1 MRFTRNPNPN
11 NPRTN
16 RAQPNRRKR
25 SPNSSPPPRAAV
37 PKNNNSNL
45 VMGQVKILK
54 RGKEDLIEP
63 GKKDETPKGSHNT
76 EAEKSEDLGFVS
88 NDMLGP
94 DAVLVP
100 TQVRLTESMH
110 IVNGF
115 YAGSAFITSPPP
127 SSLPLPGFFT
137 KKTVNSVAVDA
148 SSEIMKLLGLS
159 LWDLKTED
167 YDVDGVLF
175 FDVLHSIVPYF
186 FKGRNRIA

>member
-1 MRFTRNPNPN
+1 MGVLVVNPQDCLKNPLQSQPQRMRFTRNPNLN
-11 NPRTN
+11 NPRPN
-16 RAQPNRRKR
+16 RAPPNRRKR

-63 GKKDETPKGSHNT
+63 GKKDETPRGSHNT
-76 EAEKSEDLGFVS
+76 EAVKSEDLGFFS
-88 NDMLGP
+88 TNRLGP
-94 DAVLVP
+94 EAVMAP
-100 TQVRLTESMH
+100 TQVRLTESTD

-137 KKTVNSVAVDA
+137 KKTNNPVAVDA

-159 LWDLKTED
+159 L
-167 YDVDGVLF
+167 
-175 FDVLHSIVPYF
+175 
-186 FKGRNRIA
+186 